1 MKTTRFVGLMVL
13 FTLLILPLGFT
24 GKANQLSRAAASEDD
39 QDESS
44 IYGNIKIRGTPS
56 GHITVAVDKSNPMR
70 GIQAD
75 GIPDFAFH
83 FAPRKS
89 RSYYQ
94 NVAMDLEGAVV
105 AFTGRRVTVVSADR
119 HILLNLILDK
129 ATNAKQGPFYYDDTS
144 ETVRAS
150 RGRALVQYQ
159 GISEI
164 ESLWRCGA
172 SGGRC
177 SVSEREISIAGDD
190 IELEAPPECPSGG
203 TGSSGCS
210 VSCGSGGTGC
220 SIGCGAGYYACCH
233 CTNGC
238 KCIRN

>member
-1 MKTTRFVGLMVL
+1 MKKIRLFGLMVL
-13 FTLLILPLGFT
+13 LTLLIIPLGFT
-24 GKANQLSRAAASEDD
+24 GKANQFPRPSGFEDEG
-39 QDESS
+39 DESS
-44 IYGNIKIRGTPS
+44 IYGNVKIRGTPS

-70 GIQAD
+70 GVQAD
-75 GIPDFAFH
+75 GIPDLAFH

-89 RSYYQ
+89 KSNYQ
-94 NVAMDLEGAVV
+94 NVAMDLEGAIV
-105 AFTGRRVTVVSADR
+105 AFTGRRVTVLSADR
-119 HILLNLILDK
+119 HILFNLILDK
-129 ATNAKQGPFYYDDTS
+129 ATNAKQGAFYYDDTS

-150 RGRALVQYQ
+150 RGRALVQYK

-164 ESLWRCGA
+164 ESLWLCGA

-177 SVSEREISIAGDD
+177 SVSEREMSIADDD
-190 IELEAPPECPSGG
+190 IGLEGPSCPSGG
-203 TGSSGCS
+203 TGSTSCS